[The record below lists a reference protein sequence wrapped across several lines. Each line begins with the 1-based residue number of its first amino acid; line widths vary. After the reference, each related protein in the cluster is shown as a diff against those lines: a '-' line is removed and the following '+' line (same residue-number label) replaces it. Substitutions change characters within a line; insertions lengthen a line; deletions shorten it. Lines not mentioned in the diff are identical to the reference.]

1 MKPADTERRLA
12 ARIAACE
19 RPQARGRIT
28 GIRGALLECTPMKLR
43 IGDVVRVLPARA
55 QPPVP
60 AEVIAL
66 QNDRML
72 LMPQRGSEGLCLAC
86 EVVAH
91 TGGHAVAVGDELL
104 GRVIDAAGF
113 ALDGL
118 PPPRCTQQLPR
129 QPPAGNPLQHVPI
142 AAPLHTGVRA
152 LDLFTPLGRGQR
164 IGIFAGSGVGKS
176 TLLGMICRHAATD
189 VIVVAL
195 IGERGREVADF
206 VAAQRESGAM
216 ARTVLVAASA
226 DQPAVMRRQA
236 AWTATT
242 IAEHFRHAG
251 KHVLLIMDSL
261 TRFAHAQR
269 EIGLAC
275 GEPMAARGYPPSV
288 FGLLAPLLER
298 AGTRQGEGS
307 ITGIYT
313 VLVEGDDLNEPVSD
327 ALRATLDGHLV
338 LDRALAAQGHYPA
351 IDVLASISRLG
362 KRLLNAEQQ
371 HLVDGLRQPL
381 AAYRQSR
388 DLIELGAYTTGA
400 NIELD
405 RAIALKPRIDALLRQ
420 RPDEYAADEQTW
432 HSVRAALAASLPRSA
447 EVSRA

>member
-1 MKPADTERRLA
+1 MTPADSERRLV

-28 GIRGALLECTPMKLR
+28 GIRGTLLECTPMKLR
-43 IGDVVRVLPARA
+43 IGDVVEILPALA

-66 QNDRML
+66 QDDRML
-72 LMPQRGSEGLCLAC
+72 LMPQRGTEGLCLAC
-86 EVVAH
+86 EVVAQPDGN
-91 TGGHAVAVGDELL
+91 TVAVGDELL
-104 GRVIDAAGF
+104 GRVIDAAGHP
-113 ALDGL
+113 LDGQ
-118 PPPRCTQQLPR
+118 PPPRCTQQRLR

-142 AAPLHTGVRA
+142 SLPLHTGVRA

-176 TLLGMICRHAATD
+176 TLLGMICRHAAAD
-189 VIVVAL
+189 VIVVGL
-195 IGERGREVADF
+195 IGERSREVADF

-216 ARTVLVAASA
+216 VRTVLVAASA
-226 DQPAVMRRQA
+226 EQSAVLRRQA
-236 AWTATT
+236 AWTATA
-242 IAEHFRHAG
+242 IAEHFRQAG

-261 TRFAHAQR
+261 SRFAHAQR

-298 AGTRQGEGS
+298 AGTRRGEGS

-338 LDRALAAQGHYPA
+338 LDRSLAAQGHYPA

-362 KRLLNAEQQ
+362 NRLHDAGQQ
-371 HLVDGLRQPL
+371 RLVDGLRQPL
-381 AAYRQSR
+381 ALYRQSR
-388 DLIELGAYTTGA
+388 DLIELGAYTAGA
-400 NIELD
+400 NAELD
-405 RAIALKPRIDALLRQ
+405 RAIALKPRIEALLRQ
-420 RPDEYAADEQTW
+420 PPQEHAQGEQSWRAVHTLLAEYP
-432 HSVRAALAASLPRSA
+432 PRTA
-447 EVSRA
+447 EPCRV